1 MANTSS
7 KILSTRRD
15 CDIHLKLLEK
25 KKIPFLFAQGNKV
38 NSLKTVP
45 GVSIISKEKGNKM
58 EINLKILKGVKLKN
72 PIFFCFAIFQ
82 ERGIQKI
89 SARLILEERSQ
100 AKLLTNCV
108 FPKAESVFHKME
120 MDIILKRRAKL
131 IFLENHYHGEKKG
144 AKVRPILRVKMGEK
158 SYFQS
163 EFLATQGKIGDLN
176 IFSEVFGGKESSG
189 DILTKVVGRGKGDRI
204 TISDNFY
211 LIGENSKGMIKTR
224 GVSMGG
230 AKIFFQGEVI
240 AEEKAKFAKG
250 HMDCQEIVIGDH
262 SLAKS
267 VPSIEVRNPEARITH
282 EASVGKISQRELEV
296 LMTRG
301 LSEKEAIE
309 FIIKGIM
316 SNI

>member
-1 MANTSS
+1 MANISS
-7 KILSTRRD
+7 KTLTTRRD
-15 CDIHLKLLEK
+15 CDLHLKLLEG
-25 KKIPFLFAQGNKV
+25 KKIPFLFAQGNKIS
-38 NSLKTVP
+38 SLNTIP
-45 GVSIISKEKGNKM
+45 GVSIISKEKGRRI
-58 EINLKILKGVKLKN
+58 EINLKVLRGVKLKN

-82 ERGIQKI
+82 KRGTQKI
-89 SARLILEERSQ
+89 SVKLILEEGSQ

-108 FPKAESVFHKME
+108 FPESENVFHEMK
-120 MDIILKRRAKL
+120 MDIILRRKAKL

-144 AKVRPILRVKMGEK
+144 AKVRPILRVKMGERA
-158 SYFQS
+158 YFQS
-163 EFLATQGKIGDLN
+163 EFLAVQGKIGDLS

-189 DILTKVVGRGKGDRI
+189 DILTKVVGRGRNDRI
-204 TISDNFY
+204 TILDNFY

-224 GVSMGG
+224 GVSMGR
-230 AKIFFQGEVI
+230 AKIFFQGEVV
-240 AEEKAKFAKG
+240 AKEKAKFARG

-301 LSEKEAIE
+301 LSEKEAVD
-309 FIIKGIM
+309 FIIKGMMLGI
-316 SNI
+316 